1 MNEFATGTP
10 VVDRS
15 IPFYFQIANLLRQK
29 IELGELAPGEKL
41 PKELDLS
48 KALGVSR
55 VTLRQSLSILEAE
68 DLLIRE
74 RGQGTFVTENP
85 KSPQKIKLTGII
97 GQDVSH
103 VDKRRIVSIGDV
115 PPTPPQAEFFEIT
128 KEDSLT
134 RIQRLL
140 IVKKTPFC
148 LVMNF
153 LPVHLAKKVTRKD
166 ILNRSMVDI
175 IKTRF
180 RIPVGKIH
188 QTFEARTAS
197 NEIASHLAI
206 GIMDP
211 VLYVETF
218 VRGKKGEPLEF
229 SQIYYRGNEHKY
241 SIELQS
247 NGDIA

>member
-1 MNEFATGTP
+1 MKVFTSETP
-10 VVDRS
+10 VIDKS

-55 VTLRQSLSILEAE
+55 VTLRQSLSILERE
-68 DLLIRE
+68 ELVIRE
-74 RGQGTFVTENP
+74 RGQGTFVTKNL
-85 KSPQKIKLTGII
+85 KHPQKIKLTGII

-103 VDKRRIVSIGDV
+103 VDKRRIVSIDDV
-115 PPTPPQAEFFEIT
+115 SPTPYQAEFFRIT

-153 LPVHLAKKVTRKD
+153 LLTHLAKMVTRED

-180 RIPVGKIH
+180 RIPVGTIH

-197 NEIASHLAI
+197 NEMASHLAI

-211 VLYVETF
+211 VLYVETY
-218 VRGKKGEPLEF
+218 VYGKKGEPLEF

-241 SIELQS
+241 SIELKS
-247 NGDIA
+247 NGDIV

>member
-1 MNEFATGTP
+1 MNEFDSEIP
-10 VVDRS
+10 VIDRS
-15 IPFYFQIANLLRQK
+15 IPFYFQIANLIRQK
-29 IELGELAPGEKL
+29 IELGELAAGEKL

-55 VTLRQSLSILEAE
+55 VTLRQSLSILETE
-68 DLLIRE
+68 GLVTRE

-103 VDKRRIVSIGDV
+103 VDRRSIVSIDDV
-115 PPTPPQAEFFEIT
+115 RPNPQMAEFFRMT
-128 KEDSLT
+128 QEDSLT

-140 IVKKTPFC
+140 IVNKAPFC
-148 LVMNF
+148 YVMNF
-153 LPVHLAKKVTRKD
+153 LPTNLAEKVSRKD
-166 ILNRSMVDI
+166 ILNRSMLGI
-175 IKTRF
+175 IKTTL

-188 QTFEARTAS
+188 QTFEARTAG
-197 NEIASHLAI
+197 NEVASHLAI
-206 GIMDP
+206 GILSP

-218 VRGKKGEPLEF
+218 VHGKNGEPLEF

>member
-1 MNEFATGTP
+1 MNEFATETP
-10 VVDRS
+10 IIDRS
-15 IPFYFQIANLLRQK
+15 IPFYFQIANLIRQK
-29 IELGELAPGEKL
+29 IELGELAAGEKL

-48 KALGVSR
+48 KTLGVSR
-55 VTLRQSLSILEAE
+55 VTLRQSLSILETE
-68 DLLIRE
+68 GLVTRE
-74 RGQGTFVTENP
+74 RGQGTFVTKNL

-103 VDKRRIVSIGDV
+103 VDKRRIVSIDDV
-115 PPTPPQAEFFEIT
+115 PPTPHQAEFFGIT
-128 KEDSLT
+128 EKDFLT
-134 RIQRLL
+134 RIRRLL

-153 LPVHLAKKVTRKD
+153 LPIHLAKKVTRKD

-197 NEIASHLAI
+197 NEVASHLAI

-218 VRGKKGEPLEF
+218 VHGKKGEPLEF

-241 SIELQS
+241 SIELHS
-247 NGDIA
+247 NGDIV